1 MVDGPVPDTAMDTKS
16 DERDPGPTDTTPLT
30 ADERALLDRLR
41 DGGGTDVVG
50 TPAEES
56 PAFAAAVAADSPV
69 PPDRPDADRPGT
81 DRPGADQAGTDRPGA
96 DQAGTDRPDPLD
108 PVFREP
114 DR

>member
-16 DERDPGPTDTTPLT
+16 DERDARPTDTTPLT

-56 PAFAAAVAADSPV
+56 PAFAAAAAADSPV
-69 PPDRPDADRPGT
+69 PVDQ
-81 DRPGADQAGTDRPGA
+81 PGADQPGT
-96 DQAGTDRPDPLD
+96 QEPDPLD

-114 DR
+114 LR

>member
-1 MVDGPVPDTAMDTKS
+1 MVDGPLPDTAMDTKS
-16 DERDPGPTDTTPLT
+16 EEGDPGGPTDTTPLT

-56 PAFAAAVAADSPV
+56 PAFAAAAAADSPV
-69 PPDRPDADRPGT
+69 PV
-81 DRPGADQAGTDRPGA
+81 DRPGADQPGA
-96 DQAGTDRPDPLD
+96 DQPGRQEPDPLD

-114 DR
+114 LR

>member
-16 DERDPGPTDTTPLT
+16 DDRDPGPTDAPPLT

-56 PAFAAAVAADSPV
+56 PAYAAAAAADSPV
-69 PPDRPDADRPGT
+69 PTDQPGPDQH
-81 DRPGADQAGTDRPGA
+81 GADQHGA
-96 DQAGTDRPDPLD
+96 DQHGADQHGADQHGADQPDPLD

-114 DR
+114 NP